1 MVCQCLKVHRHTK
14 APLAHIS
21 FPKRRI
27 AHVNVDLVGPLPP
40 FFRFIYL
47 LTMTDRKTR
56 WLEAVPLSATT
67 PAELVGDSGVHRPLV
82 FGAHFDV
89 SLASGP
95 KLTSEVW
102 NAIAS
107 GLGVKMHC
115 NTAYHP
121 QATGCANSSIAPL
134 RLRASFKDEGWAPVG
149 HVESQDRPPKRSFC
163 PDPLS
168 WLMGSSGGFRP

>member
-1 MVCQCLKVHRHTK
+1 MKVHRHTK

-67 PAELVGDSGVHRPLV
+67 PAELVGDSGVHIAV
-82 FGAHFDV
+82 WV
-89 SLASGP
+89 LAPIS
-95 KLTSEVW
+95 TSPW
-102 NAIAS
+102 
-107 GLGVKMHC
+107 
-115 NTAYHP
+115 
-121 QATGCANSSIAPL
+121 
-134 RLRASFKDEGWAPVG
+134 PVG
-149 HVESQDRPPKRSFC
+149 PS
-163 PDPLS
+163 
-168 WLMGSSGGFRP
+168 